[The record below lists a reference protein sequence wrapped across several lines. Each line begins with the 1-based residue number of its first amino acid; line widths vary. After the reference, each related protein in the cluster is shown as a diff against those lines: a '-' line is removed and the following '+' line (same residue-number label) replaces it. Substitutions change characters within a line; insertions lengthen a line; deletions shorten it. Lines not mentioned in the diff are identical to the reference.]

1 MNVQGDDRI
10 SKNRD
15 ALNMNGNRKETHDLC
30 TVFHNVSIIYPQPF
44 ENYPQFK
51 QNNPQMCVTS
61 VDYTYS
67 NP

>member
-1 MNVQGDDRI
+1 MKVQCDDRI
-10 SKNRD
+10 SKNREI
-15 ALNMNGNRKETHDLC
+15 LNMNENRKETHDLC
-30 TVFHNVSIIYPQPF
+30 TVFHNMFIFYPQIF

>member
-1 MNVQGDDRI
+1 MNE
-10 SKNRD
+10 
-15 ALNMNGNRKETHDLC
+15 NRKETHDLC
-30 TVFHNVSIIYPQPF
+30 TVFHNPSILYPQSF

-51 QNNPQMCVTS
+51 QNNPQMCTTF